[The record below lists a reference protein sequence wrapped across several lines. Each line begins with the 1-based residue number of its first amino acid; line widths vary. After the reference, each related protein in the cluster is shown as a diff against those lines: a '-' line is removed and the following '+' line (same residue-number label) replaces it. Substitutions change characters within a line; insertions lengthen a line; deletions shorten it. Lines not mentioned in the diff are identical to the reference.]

1 METITILWTSL
12 GLIFV
17 LFIIASA
24 IIYANAKRSLPY
36 VDSIYTKQSSAKTSY
51 WKVVKGTIQK
61 SSLEY
66 REHKRLLRS
75 PVRQYRPRVTYDY
88 FAYDRKYSH
97 SIPLMNWTNDK
108 NEALRSLE
116 KHQAQSAI
124 VVRFHPEQPA
134 SSIIELSD

>member
-1 METITILWTSL
+1 MDTTTILWISL

-24 IIYANAKRSLPY
+24 IIYASAKRSLPY

-51 WKVVKGTIQK
+51 WKVIKGTIQK

-66 REHKRLLRS
+66 RDHKRIFRS
-75 PVRQYRPRVTYDY
+75 PTRQYRPRITYDY
-88 FAYDRKYSH
+88 FAYDRTYSH

-108 NEALRSLE
+108 N
-116 KHQAQSAI
+116 QAQRLLDKHKANSTI

-134 SSIIELSD
+134 SSIIELTD